1 MEKNPDSGKYNLKSQ
16 LRTWSELKQQR
27 EEQQADPQRRRT
39 LSHFL
44 TEPLKSP
51 TIGIRRSGGCAEGC
65 NHDNELFPHCAVQR
79 KQQVPQRLQVPN
91 ATFPMKSKGEEKKC
105 SPPASHHA
113 THQHDP
119 MPTAEPLPD
128 DQVSSVG
135 TPHEQNENEGHDYFA
150 TNRGRSLATAMSKN
164 PVRRATPEDVERWAS
179 ESGMDNGRMADTLGD
194 EPQPEEDLGQTEEE
208 DRSLQGSV
216 Y

>member
-27 EEQQADPQRRRT
+27 EEQRADPQRRRT

-51 TIGIRRSGGCAEGC
+51 S
-65 NHDNELFPHCAVQR
+65 V
-79 KQQVPQRLQVPN
+79 
-91 ATFPMKSKGEEKKC
+91 EEKGKGI
-105 SPPASHHA
+105 PPATHHV
-113 THQHDP
+113 THQEHSNL
-119 MPTAEPLPD
+119 TAEPLLY
-128 DQVSSVG
+128 DQTSTVG

-150 TNRGRSLATAMSKN
+150 TDRGRSLAIAMSKN

-179 ESGMDNGRMADTLGD
+179 ESGMDSGKMADTLGD
-194 EPQPEEDLGQTEEE
+194 EPQPEEDLEQAETE